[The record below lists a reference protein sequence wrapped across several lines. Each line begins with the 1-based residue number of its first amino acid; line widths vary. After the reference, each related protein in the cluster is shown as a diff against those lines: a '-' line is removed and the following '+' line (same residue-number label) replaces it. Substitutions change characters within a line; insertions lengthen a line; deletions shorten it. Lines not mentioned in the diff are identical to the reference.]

1 MKRLASRQPKA
12 GYTYIEYTCMYI
24 YISIYIYIYMYIIH
38 MSHTYLHKLDF
49 LLQDSIL
56 FWLSNCSSH
65 HFCAAGA
72 LHNKVKAKKK
82 AMETNSKSLTTS
94 SDIL

>member
-12 GYTYIEYTCMYI
+12 GYTYIEYTC
-24 YISIYIYIYMYIIH
+24 IYIYIYICMYIIH

-56 FWLSNCSSH
+56 FGFLIVLH
-65 HFCAAGA
+65 IIFVPRA
-72 LHNKVKAKKK
+72 LF
-82 AMETNSKSLTTS
+82 
-94 SDIL
+94 IIR